1 MRRPLFDARIRGGV
15 AAACGAALL
24 LAAVGGTTALAA
36 SAMDGGVAGWVANPE
51 LGTPG
56 AAAANPFFAPSTLPF
71 EAPDFRAI
79 RDEHYL
85 PALMEGMRQQLAEM
99 DAIASNPDAP
109 TVANTLEAMERSGA
123 LLNRVSNVFF
133 NLTSSDSNEALRAVE
148 AEVAPLMAAHQDTIL
163 MNPKLFARV
172 DALYDKRASLGVD
185 AETMRLIERTH
196 QRFVRAGAELPEEVK
211 SQIRTLNEEQAS
223 LMTTFR
229 QTMLKQSQLAAVLV
243 EDLSELDGM
252 GEGEIA
258 AAAEAAKAAG
268 HDGKWLLRIT
278 NTTRQPVL
286 TSLNNRALRQR
297 VWEAS
302 AMRGLTGD
310 EGDTRAMVIR
320 LAEVRAEL
328 ASLLGK
334 PNWAAYQLEDQ
345 MSGGPGPVYAM
356 LLDMVPTVVKN
367 AKREAADIQALVK
380 SQGGDFEIQP
390 WDWEYYAEQVRA
402 ARYDLDPEQV
412 KPYFEL
418 DRVLKDGVFLA
429 LNRFYGVSFKERTD
443 LPVYHPDVRVFD
455 VIDRDGSQIG
465 LFYAD
470 YFARPSKRGG
480 AWMSSFVDQSGLL
493 GQKPV
498 VLNVMNVPK
507 PAEGQPALM
516 TFDEV
521 VTMFHEVGHGV
532 HGLFSDVKYPSLAGT
547 NVPRDYVEFPS
558 QFEEDWAKHPEI
570 LASYARHYETGR
582 PIPDELMKKLLRAS
596 GFNQGFDTLEYIA
609 ASLLD
614 LEWHTIAKG
623 TKIDDVEAF
632 EARALAKH
640 GVDFALVP
648 PRYRS
653 GYFAH
658 VFPGGYSA
666 AYYAYIWSEVLAA
679 DAFAFVTERGG
690 LSPELGDEYRKAI
703 LSRGGSIDPM
713 KMYVEWRGQEPNPD
727 HLLYRRGLMSRSDD

>member
-1 MRRPLFDARIRGGV
+1 
-15 AAACGAALL
+15 
-24 LAAVGGTTALAA
+24 
-36 SAMDGGVAGWVANPE
+36 
-51 LGTPG
+51 
-56 AAAANPFFAPSTLPF
+56 
-71 EAPDFRAI
+71 
-79 RDEHYL
+79 
-85 PALMEGMRQQLAEM
+85 
-99 DAIASNPDAP
+99 
-109 TVANTLEAMERSGA
+109 
-123 LLNRVSNVFF
+123 
-133 NLTSSDSNEALRAVE
+133 
-148 AEVAPLMAAHQDTIL
+148 
-163 MNPKLFARV
+163 
-172 DALYDKRASLGVD
+172 
-185 AETMRLIERTH
+185 
-196 QRFVRAGAELPEEVK
+196 
-211 SQIRTLNEEQAS
+211 
-223 LMTTFR
+223 
-229 QTMLKQSQLAAVLV
+229 
-243 EDLSELDGM
+243 
-252 GEGEIA
+252 
-258 AAAEAAKAAG
+258 
-268 HDGKWLLRIT
+268 
-278 NTTRQPVL
+278 
-286 TSLNNRALRQR
+286 
-297 VWEAS
+297 
-302 AMRGLTGD
+302 MRGLTGD